1 MKILKSLWPMAAIL
15 PLLGLGTYV
24 MSGHLSSVE
33 NEAEYRRLE
42 ALQEEAAGA
51 DEDGEEISIE
61 NAEQGS
67 VQRFSIPCRNSWR
80 VRGSVLKTPRMALV
94 RVVELCFST
103 PRIIMHMWCASV
115 TTASPSGCSSPVRA
129 SAICEVMRSC
139 SWKRR
144 ANTSTMR
151 ANLLSPRIFRLGM

>member
-15 PLLGLGTYV
+15 LLLGLGTYV

-61 NAEQGS
+61 NAE
-67 VQRFSIPCRNSWR
+67 
-80 VRGSVLKTPRMALV
+80 
-94 RVVELCFST
+94 
-103 PRIIMHMWCASV
+103 
-115 TTASPSGCSSPVRA
+115 
-129 SAICEVMRSC
+129 
-139 SWKRR
+139 
-144 ANTSTMR
+144 
-151 ANLLSPRIFRLGM
+151 